1 MNCTQGRAI
10 SYTNFHFKSTHYFY
24 FLQINLGNMYY
35 YGYGVDKNWE
45 KARELYKQAAKENKN
60 AELLLQ
66 ELEDEMKNLDKTD
79 DPY

>member
-1 MNCTQGRAI
+1 M
-10 SYTNFHFKSTHYFY
+10 
-24 FLQINLGNMYY
+24 QINLGNMYY

-45 KARELYKQAAKENKN
+45 KARELYKEAAKENKN

-66 ELEDEMKNLDKTD
+66 ELEDEMKDLDKTD

>member
-1 MNCTQGRAI
+1 M
-10 SYTNFHFKSTHYFY
+10 
-24 FLQINLGNMYY
+24 QINLGNMYY

-45 KARELYKQAAKENKN
+45 KARELYKEAAKENKN